1 MKTKLL
7 YTLVSSPKDNYLEM
21 AHISITSAKYHMPDS
36 HVVLIVDDVTD
47 KAMDENRKKILE
59 NVDEYIIVPLPKDE
73 SDHIRSRL
81 IKCGSRKYVKGDY
94 LYMDVDTIV
103 VKSLYEI
110 DNVNASIAAVNN
122 LHHDF
127 SNLSLRACQEYDV
140 VSCEKLGFPIREEK
154 DFFNG
159 GIIFVKD
166 DDIANKFYEMWL
178 DEYKKSCHKGIIRDQ
193 PSLMKTNYQMGHV
206 IQHLEDIW
214 NVQIV
219 HGIKYLK
226 DAKICHYYTS
236 GYRVGVQSFVLR
248 QEKSFLS
255 LKEDLYSI
263 NSDFYRLLMR
273 DPFVGL
279 SQYSRLI
286 TGNDFWYMNT
296 WLCNTL
302 YYWYCDKRKRFER
315 IQSLFKAM
323 VKIKQVLRFRKR

>member
-7 YTLVSSPKDNYLEM
+7 YVLVSSPEDNYLEM

-36 HVVLIVDDVTD
+36 HVVLIVDDMTD
-47 KAMDENRKKILE
+47 KTMDENRKKILE
-59 NVDEYIIVPLPKDE
+59 NVDEYIIAPFPKE
-73 SDHIRSRL
+73 EGYYIRSRL

-103 VKSLYEI
+103 VKPLYEI
-110 DNVNASIAAVNN
+110 DNVNASIAAVNSY
-122 LHHDF
+122 HHDF
-127 SNLSLRACQEYDV
+127 SDVSLRADQEYDV

-159 GIIFVKD
+159 GVILVKD

-178 DEYKKSCHKGIIRDQ
+178 DEYKKSCHKGILRDQ
-193 PSLMKTNYQMGHV
+193 PSLMKTNYQMGHI

-236 GYRVGVQSFVLR
+236 GFRVGVQSFVIR

-263 NSDFYRLLMR
+263 NSDFYMQLMR

-286 TGNDFWYMNT
+286 TGNDLLFMNT

-302 YYWYCDKRKRFER
+302 YYWYCDKKKLFDI
-315 IQSLFKAM
+315 IQSLVKMMVRFKKVIMIWKA
-323 VKIKQVLRFRKR
+323 